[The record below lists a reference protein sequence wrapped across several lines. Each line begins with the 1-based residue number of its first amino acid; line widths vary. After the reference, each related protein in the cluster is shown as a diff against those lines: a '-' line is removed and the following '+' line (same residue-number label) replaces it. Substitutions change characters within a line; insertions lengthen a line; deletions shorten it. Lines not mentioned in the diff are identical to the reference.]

1 MIKQDSSGFWSQLN
15 IGMCLLYQGWRAS
28 LCCSSQYSL
37 NIRVHIKWCLLFVL
51 QWNKQNNVVMTV
63 DILLRYFR
71 HYPAVPEPKGW
82 MCVCVCVCLCVRL
95 CVSAYGYQSTIFG
108 VPVEKEDRLPGA
120 VSVDSQRGHILG
132 FHILEKP
139 IYL

>member
-1 MIKQDSSGFWSQLN
+1 M
-15 IGMCLLYQGWRAS
+15 
-28 LCCSSQYSL
+28 
-37 NIRVHIKWCLLFVL
+37 
-51 QWNKQNNVVMTV
+51 
-63 DILLRYFR
+63 
-71 HYPAVPEPKGW
+71 
-82 MCVCVCVCLCVRL
+82 CVCLCVRL